1 MQEVQVARVHVKRII
16 GMEEQPDDKIYGG
29 YNFSQI
35 GRELTLDKLWHSR
48 TWSEILKHMLTA
60 LVISVIPT
68 FNDVVTDSFAA
79 KSFIQGTNY
88 TKYVANLSDPAF
100 HENCIHVGRFTTFQF
115 PP

>member
-1 MQEVQVARVHVKRII
+1 MATR
-16 GMEEQPDDKIYGG
+16 QPGDKIYGG

-35 GRELTLDKLWHSR
+35 RQELALDKLWHSR
-48 TWSEILKHMLTA
+48 TWSEILKHTLTA
-60 LVISVIPT
+60 LVVSAIPT

-79 KSFIQGTNY
+79 KSFIHGTNY